1 MSVMNLVRSAI
12 SASHF
17 QIEQTAFSKGMMDG
31 GMNPV
36 DYSRGLVQLW
46 HTHFALERSVPKRS
60 EVASFFTAEMIR
72 TATIQRDLQ
81 AFGFDKNHF
90 APLEETNIIVEQIQA
105 WERSTPYALLGCIY
119 ILEGSRMGS
128 LVIAKPLGR
137 SLGLPPGSTVGLEYH
152 TEGAVATPMRL
163 RSFKEKVDNAGFDAK
178 IEAELTEGAVK
189 FMELLNDLYNA
200 LPVHPNSSQH
210 AAINEATIHP
220 LKSA

>member
-1 MSVMNLVRSAI
+1 MTLVRSAI

-31 GMNPV
+31 SMNPL

-46 HTHFALERSVPKRS
+46 HIHFALERSVAKCP
-60 EVASFFTAEMIR
+60 EVTTFFTPEMIR

-105 WERSTPYALLGCIY
+105 WERNSPYALLGCVY

-137 SLGLPPGSTVGLEYH
+137 SLGLPAGTTAGLEYH
-152 TEGAVATPMRL
+152 TEGALSTPMRL
-163 RSFKEKVDNAGFDAK
+163 RSFKEKVDTAGFDARS
-178 IEAELTEGAVK
+178 ESELIEGAVN
-189 FMELLNDLYNA
+189 FMEMLNNLYQA
-200 LPVHPNSSQH
+200 LPVNANN
-210 AAINEATIHP
+210 AAKTPSTEPTIHP